1 MYRTIIRAYS
11 LGLLLVLTRLLL
23 ACGAAPSTLV
33 ESTLTSSPLVSG
45 SVSPASVALST
56 GQGQSTQFTAAV
68 SGTSNIA
75 VTWSVNGIAAG
86 STTVGAVQFDRAVYL
101 ACGAHFTGRN
111 RHSDKRSGL
120 NQVRFQL
127 SYPRHARPGHVHP
140 EPSGSAVLFHL
151 SHRRKCDHPVRCGHV
166 LWPRDLV
173 PAGSGGRR
181 NLEHARGWDEGEHH
195 LSHAGNYE
203 VRERRPIRGFRSHLH
218 DWRAACVSVAAGHCN
233 YGSARSKHE
242 PGHRVA
248 CPVSVSTG
256 DECPSSRG
264 GRPIWEPDLVL
275 RHLKYPRGRVRYP
288 FPHQAAC
295 EWAYEARHRK
305 RCSQCSR
312 QHGA

>member
-111 RHSDKRSGL
+111 RHSDKRSGF

-173 PAGSGGRR
+173 PPGACGRR
-181 NLEHARGWDEGEHH
+181 HTEYACSGDEGEHQ
-195 LSHAGNYE
+195 LSYAS
-203 VRERRPIRGFRSHLH
+203 RRPVRWWCAVRRSGS
-218 DWRAACVSVAAGHCN
+218 DVYDRRRSAG
-233 YGSARSKHE
+233 
-242 PGHRVA
+242 
-248 CPVSVSTG
+248 CPVATDHDHGPAGSG
-256 DECPSSRG
+256 D
-264 GRPIWEPDLVL
+264 
-275 RHLKYPRGRVRYP
+275 
-288 FPHQAAC
+288 
-295 EWAYEARHRK
+295 
-305 RCSQCSR
+305 
-312 QHGA
+312 